1 MTGFIDPLAIML
13 IGLGSGI
20 LLVALY
26 VLFSVR
32 NKIEISKEKLALP
45 AMAIGFF
52 DFTSGFLMAFTWPLP
67 GGYNMLFGDP
77 LLFFGLLLVT
87 GGYMVNRG
95 KDPSM
100 MTILSFFLGI
110 YVILGGYAMIVDSL
124 EEGAN
129 FLPAFGLYISS
140 GIGALLSPM
149 LLVKPAGAFRA
160 LYYIEFVVL
169 IVAAFIAFF
178 IGYNALLHH
187 LVSFAHY
194 YPS

>member
-1 MTGFIDPLAIML
+1 MTGFIDSLAIML
-13 IGLGSGI
+13 IGLGAGI
-20 LLVALY
+20 LLVALH
-26 VLFSVR
+26 VLFTVR

-52 DFTSGFLMAFTWPLP
+52 DFISGFIMAFTWPLP

-77 LLFFGLLLVT
+77 LLLFGLLLLT
-87 GGYMVNRG
+87 GGYMVYKG

-110 YVILGGYAMIVDSL
+110 YVILGGYAMMAYGL
-124 EEGAN
+124 ETGAN
-129 FLPAFGLYISS
+129 FLPAFGLYMSS
-140 GIGALLSPM
+140 GIAALISPL
-149 LLVKPAGAFRA
+149 LLVKPAGAFKA
-160 LYYIEFVVL
+160 LYYIEFVLL
-169 IVAAFIAFF
+169 ILAAFIAFF

-187 LVSFAHY
+187 LVIFAHY